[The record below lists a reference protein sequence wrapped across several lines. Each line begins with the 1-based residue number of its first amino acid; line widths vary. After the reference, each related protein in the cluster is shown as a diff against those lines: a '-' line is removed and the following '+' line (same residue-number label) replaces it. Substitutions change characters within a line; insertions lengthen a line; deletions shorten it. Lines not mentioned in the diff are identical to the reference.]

1 MVGQRRWEHAAAAP
15 NRSRVRRRCY
25 QCRQL
30 EMVARLPCGVV
41 SRACRG
47 HTATLAR
54 LLGRGL
60 GLGGGGWGTTQCTF
74 CFMPKPAIGPTLP
87 LVDTTRSRTFSENE
101 FTTAGAQDTVP
112 AMLQST
118 CSVPHSAIRLARLVD
133 GDRNDLRSPVM
144 DRENFVT
151 YQATYTLAG
160 PPELR
165 WGNLKGMSA

>member
-30 EMVARLPCGVV
+30 EMVACLPRGVV

-60 GLGGGGWGTTQCTF
+60 GLGGGGWGTTQEHLLLLTRWSLCLISQGPLWNLGKLISTTLLYMDIAMTF
-74 CFMPKPAIGPTLP
+74 SPHSRNKYLMSVFRAKVGLP
-87 LVDTTRSRTFSENE
+87 RSNGRLFLRDDLHSSFAYMYVEQQQHNARSR
-101 FTTAGAQDTVP
+101 G
-112 AMLQST
+112 ST
-118 CSVPHSAIRLARLVD
+118 
-133 GDRNDLRSPVM
+133 
-144 DRENFVT
+144 
-151 YQATYTLAG
+151 
-160 PPELR
+160 
-165 WGNLKGMSA
+165 

>member
-60 GLGGGGWGTTQCTF
+60 GLGGGGWGTTLVHLLL
-74 CFMPKPAIGPTLP
+74 MPNLDWPTPRWASRWSQRRTP
-87 LVDTTRSRTFSENE
+87 LDTTRSRTFLKTNLQLQVHRIRCQPCCSLLVVCLIRR
-101 FTTAGAQDTVP
+101 FDWPDSWMAIGMILGALLWTERELCNLP
-112 AMLQST
+112 SY
-118 CSVPHSAIRLARLVD
+118 PHIGRT
-133 GDRNDLRSPVM
+133 P
-144 DRENFVT
+144 
-151 YQATYTLAG
+151 
-160 PPELR
+160 
-165 WGNLKGMSA
+165 